1 MTEELT
7 IEERQL
13 KEMRL
18 KVLGDIDNTTKDDIF
33 KINLKDAK
41 YIALSTLY
49 PFDSEINAL
58 PDRIAES
65 WQIRCAIEL
74 YNLLETEGYIAY
86 SENGLSWQRASELVS
101 KDLMSELT
109 PRAGVPR

>member
-7 IEERQL
+7 LEEKQL

-18 KVLGDIDNTTKDDIF
+18 KVLDDIENTTKDEVF

-41 YIALSTLY
+41 YIALGTLY
-49 PFDSEINAL
+49 PFDLEISTL
-58 PDRIAES
+58 PDRVAES

-74 YNLLETEGYIAY
+74 YNLMNTEGYIAY

-109 PRAGVPR
+109 PKAGVPR